1 MHCSQRQKQSYKAE
15 GSRQVL
21 CQVSVNYYWFNSC
34 RKNLHA
40 SDIVMLNNE
49 VDVYQALDHPNIVK
63 FIECFEDEKV
73 ISIIMELMEEGNV
86 SFQIFSLS

>member
-1 MHCSQRQKQSYKAE
+1 
-15 GSRQVL
+15 
-21 CQVSVNYYWFNSC
+21 
-34 RKNLHA
+34 
-40 SDIVMLNNE
+40 MLNNE